1 MNDALGLKDDSPAGP
16 PPAGT
21 AWNILIVDD
30 DPEVHSVTRLALDG
44 FTFAGRGLRFINA
57 YSGAQARQLLQSEP
71 GIAVMLLDVV
81 MEADDSGLAV
91 VNFVRNELCNPFLRI
106 VLRTGQPGQAPE
118 LEVISKYDIN
128 DYKHKTE
135 LTRERLYTTIYT
147 SLSTYRDLVM
157 LDASRRGLEKVI
169 EASARIFELRSMDQF
184 AQGVLDQLIALLL
197 FDADAVMLQV
207 GGIAGVAAE
216 VDPGR
221 LRIVAGTG
229 AFGSLVGRD
238 ARDALPAEVVERI
251 TTALSGPDTRIA
263 HDHFIGI
270 QHAGDS
276 SDLVFYVAAAR
287 KMPAPDRRLLEV
299 FCRNVG
305 IARANVQIIAR
316 AMGVCPQ

>member
-1 MNDALGLKDDSPAGP
+1 MNEELGLKDDVPAAQAL
-16 PPAGT
+16 AGT

-57 YSGAQARQLLQSEP
+57 YSGAQAREILKAET
-71 GIAVMLLDVV
+71 GIAMMLLDVV
-81 MEADDSGLAV
+81 METDDSGLAV
-91 VNFVRNELCNPFLRI
+91 VNFVRNELHNPFLRI

-147 SLSTYRDLVM
+147 SLSTYRDLVT

-169 EASARIFELRSMDQF
+169 ESSARIFELRSMDQF

-207 GGIAGVAAE
+207 GRVAGVEAA
-216 VDPGR
+216 VDADR

-229 AFGSLVGRD
+229 AFGMFVGRD
-238 ARDALPAEVVERI
+238 AREALPTDVVKRI
-251 TTALSGPDTRIA
+251 TAALDGRGAQFAPD
-263 HDHFIGI
+263 HYIGV
-270 QHAGDS
+270 QHAGGDS
-276 SDLVFYVAAAR
+276 DIVFYVAASNQ
-287 KMPAPDRRLLEV
+287 MPAPDRHLLEV
-299 FCRNVG
+299 FCRNVA
-305 IARANVQIIAR
+305 IARANVKIIAH
-316 AMGVCPQ
+316 AMGLSAE

>member
-1 MNDALGLKDDSPAGP
+1 MSNELGLRDDAPARQFLT
-16 PPAGT
+16 AN

-44 FTFAGRGLRFINA
+44 FTFAGRGLRFVNA
-57 YSGAQARQLLQSEP
+57 YSGAQARQLLQTEP

-81 MEADDSGLAV
+81 MESDDSGLAV
-91 VNFVRNELCNPFLRI
+91 VNFVRHELNNHFLRI

-147 SLSTYRDLVM
+147 SLSTYRDLVT

-169 EASARIFELRSMDQF
+169 DASARIFELRSMDQF

-207 GGIAGVAAE
+207 GRVAGVAAE
-216 VDPGR
+216 VDPDR

-229 AFGSLVGRD
+229 MFGTLVGRD
-238 ARDALPAEVVERI
+238 AREALPMDVVARI
-251 TTALSGPDTRIA
+251 TAALDGHGTRIA
-263 HDHFIGI
+263 PDHFIGV
-270 QHAGDS
+270 QHAGGS
-276 SDLVFYVAAAR
+276 SDLVFYVAASNQ
-287 KMPAPDRRLLEV
+287 MPAPDRHLLEV

-305 IARANVQIIAR
+305 IARANVKIIAQ
-316 AMGVCPQ
+316 AMGLSAE

>member
-1 MNDALGLKDDSPAGP
+1 MNDGLGLKDDGPAHP
-16 PPAGT
+16 PLAGT

-57 YSGAQARQLLQSEP
+57 YSGAQARECLRSET
-71 GIAVMLLDVV
+71 GIAMMLLDVV

-91 VNFVRNELCNPFLRI
+91 VNFVRNELHNHILRI

-118 LEVISKYDIN
+118 LDVISKYDIN

-147 SLSTYRDLVM
+147 SLSTYRDLVT

-169 EASARIFELRSMDQF
+169 EASARIFELRSMDRF

-207 GGIAGVAAE
+207 GRVAGVAAA
-216 VDPGR
+216 VGSDR

-229 AFGSLVGRD
+229 MFGTLVGRD
-238 ARDALPAEVVERI
+238 ARDALPAEIVERI
-251 TTALSGPDTRIA
+251 TAALGRPERHVA
-263 HDHFIGI
+263 RDHFIGV
-270 QHAGDS
+270 QHAGGS
-276 SDLVFYVAAAR
+276 SDIVFYVAAAHQL
-287 KMPAPDRRLLEV
+287 PAPDRHLLEV